1 MQLRVPGP
9 TPVPEEVLQAGATPM
24 FNHRGKEFAA
34 LIQRI
39 TASLKQL
46 FGTSNDLFLL
56 TGSGT
61 GALEA
66 TIVNTLSPGDKV
78 LAVSIGEF
86 GDRFTDIARAFG
98 ADIVRLKY
106 EPGYAADPDDIKRA
120 IQTNAGLKAVM
131 ITHNETSTG
140 VTNDIQAIGKVV
152 REAGLLFLV
161 DSVSGI
167 GSLPYPV
174 DQWGGD
180 VVSTASQKGWMAPPG
195 IAMVSVSPKAWEA
208 QATAKMPRSYWDFA
222 AARSYLEKDQTP
234 WTPALSV
241 LNALDKGI
249 ELMQR
254 EGMENVNLRHALVG
268 KTIREGVKELGLD
281 LLVKDERFAS
291 NTVTAIMVPEGVKA
305 AELLAGIRNDHDIEL
320 ATGQGHLASKIFR
333 VGHLGW
339 VTETDA
345 VEIVA
350 AIKDVLPKV
359 GYKAGDHRPAGAV
372 RQAH

>member
-24 FNHRGKEFAA
+24 FNHRGREFAE
-34 LIQRI
+34 LIQRV
-39 TASLKQL
+39 TASLKGL
-46 FGTSNDLFLL
+46 FSTSNDLYLL

-86 GDRFTDIARAFG
+86 GDRFTEIAHVFG
-98 ADIVRLKY
+98 ADLIRLKY
-106 EPGYAADPDDIKRA
+106 EPGYAAEPDDIRKA
-120 IQTNAGLKAVM
+120 IRDNRGLKAVM

-140 VTNDIQAIGKVV
+140 VTNPIAAIGEAVK
-152 REAGLLFLV
+152 EAGLLFLV

-195 IAMVSVSPKAWEA
+195 LAMVSVSAKAWEA
-208 QATAKMPRSYWDFA
+208 HREAKMPRAYWDFSA
-222 AARSYLEKDQTP
+222 AKSYLEKDQTP

-249 ELMQR
+249 ELIQK
-254 EGMENVNLRHALVG
+254 EGLERVHARHAAVG
-268 KTIREGVKELGLD
+268 DIIRKGAKDLGLQ
-281 LLVKDERFAS
+281 LLVKDERYAS
-291 NTVTAIMVPEGVKA
+291 NTVTAIMVPEEVKA
-305 AELLAGIRNDHDIEL
+305 ADLLRGIRTDHDIEL
-320 ATGQGHLASKIFR
+320 ATGQGHLAGKIFR

-339 VTETDA
+339 VTEKDA
-345 VEIVA
+345 NEIVG

-359 GYKAGDHRPAGAV
+359 GYKVAAAAR
-372 RQAH
+372 

>member
-34 LIQRI
+34 LIQRV
-39 TASLKQL
+39 TASLKEL

-66 TIVNTLSPGDKV
+66 TVVNTLSPGDKV

-86 GDRFTDIARAFG
+86 GDRFTEIAHTFG
-98 ADIVRLKY
+98 ADLVRLKY
-106 EPGYAADPDDIKRA
+106 EPGNAADPDDIRRA
-120 IQTNAGLKAVM
+120 LQTNPGVSAVM

-140 VTNDIQAIGKVV
+140 VTNDIEAVGKVV

-180 VVSTASQKGWMAPPG
+180 VVSTASQKGWMSPPG
-195 IAMVSVSPKAWEA
+195 IAMVSVSKKAWEA
-208 QATAKMPRSYWDFA
+208 HAAAKMPRAYWDFG
-222 AARSYLEKDQTP
+222 AARSYLEKYQTP

-241 LNALDKGI
+241 LNAMDKGI
-249 ELMQR
+249 EMIKE
-254 EGMENVNLRHALVG
+254 EGLANVHARHARVG
-268 KTIREGVKELGLD
+268 SIIREGVKDLGLG

-291 NTVTAIMVPEGVKA
+291 NTVTAIMVPEGIKA
-305 AELLAGIRNDHDIEL
+305 NELLAGIRNDFDIEL
-320 ATGQGHLASKIFR
+320 ATGQGHLAGKIFR

-339 VTETDA
+339 VTEKDA
-345 VEIVA
+345 HEIVG
-350 AIKDVLPKV
+350 AIRDVLAKLGYKV
-359 GYKAGDHRPAGAV
+359 GAAAAR
-372 RQAH
+372 

>member
-1 MQLRVPGP
+1 LQLRVPGP